1 MPELKITFI
10 GTGTSYGIP
19 KIGCGCAVCESPD
32 PRDNRLRSS
41 LLLEFSGKT
50 VLIDTSADLRQQALR
65 YRINNIDTILFTH
78 AHADHLHGI
87 DEIRVYQKRDT
98 KAMECFASPD
108 FCEETAKRF
117 DYVFFDHKP
126 VGGGTPRIK
135 LTPVDGKFDVFGLDF
150 ETLPVIHGDKYTVG
164 YKFANIAYIPDVKKI
179 PPETLKKL
187 YGLDVLIIDALRH
200 KQHTTHMTVEEAV
213 ELVKTVRPRKTYFT
227 HIDHELS
234 HAAESEKLK
243 DVDPPVFMA
252 YDGLILNS
260 QLIMRS

>member
-1 MPELKITFI
+1 MSKLKITFI

-19 KIGCGCAVCESPD
+19 KIGCGCAVCKSSD

-41 LLLEFSGKT
+41 LLVEFDEKT

-65 YRINNIDTILFTH
+65 YSINNIDTILFTH

-98 KAMECFASPD
+98 PPMECFASPD
-108 FCEETAKRF
+108 FCEEVGKRF
-117 DYVFFDHKP
+117 DYAFFDHKP

-135 LTPVDGKFDVFGLDF
+135 LTPVNGKFDVFGLEF

-164 YKFANIAYIPDVKKI
+164 YKFADIAYIPDAKKI
-179 PPETLKKL
+179 PPETLEKL
-187 YGLDVLIIDALRH
+187 YKLDILIIDALRH
-200 KQHTTHMTVEEAV
+200 KQHTTHMTVEESI
-213 ELVKTVRPRKTYFT
+213 ELVKMVKPGRTFFT

-243 DVDPPVFMA
+243 GIDPPVFMA
-252 YDGLILNS
+252 CDGLALYK
-260 QLIMRS
+260 